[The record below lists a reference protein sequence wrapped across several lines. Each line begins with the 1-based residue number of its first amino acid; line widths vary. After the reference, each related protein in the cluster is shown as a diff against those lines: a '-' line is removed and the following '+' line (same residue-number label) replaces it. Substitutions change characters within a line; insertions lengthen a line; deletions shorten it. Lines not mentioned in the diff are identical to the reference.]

1 MEQGFTGAGCC
12 GLNAGMAAISL
23 GDDSGYDCVMI
34 PAPSNEG
41 PMAMIKDR
49 YHLSGF
55 FYPFHFLKINSRS
68 SQLQGF
74 ISKVLEIP
82 SCCLT
87 DTHLIA
93 TAQTGIITKPS
104 GIPSRRNYLNIQ
116 AVNIC
121 GRAKGLGFND
131 AKMATVAGAVSATI
145 CCELEKTIIMLLFCT
160 TKSDWNLYSEA
171 GAFQDQVPLRCLRVQ
186 ERGTCRSCRR
196 FRQGVQADVY
206 AIQHRLL
213 LRLRPLGVR
222 RLTSTTDLHRS
233 ILLGACVFTCSYPIS
248 KSWKLYACLEI
259 HFLHENI
266 YWMMTDKW

>member
-1 MEQGFTGAGCC
+1 MCSIFRRRRERLHWGRLLRVKCWGCC
-12 GLNAGMAAISL
+12 DSVGRRLRLRLRHDSGALQRGSH
-23 GDDSGYDCVMI
+23 GDDQGQIS
-34 PAPSNEG
+34 SF
-41 PMAMIKDR
+41 
-49 YHLSGF
+49 GF

-104 GIPSRRNYLNIQ
+104 GNPSRRNYLNIQ

-131 AKMATVAGAVSATI
+131 AKMATKAGAVSATI

-160 TKSDWNLYSEA
+160 TKSD
-171 GAFQDQVPLRCLRVQ
+171 
-186 ERGTCRSCRR
+186 
-196 FRQGVQADVY
+196 
-206 AIQHRLL
+206 
-213 LRLRPLGVR
+213 
-222 RLTSTTDLHRS
+222 
-233 ILLGACVFTCSYPIS
+233 
-248 KSWKLYACLEI
+248 
-259 HFLHENI
+259 
-266 YWMMTDKW
+266 